1 MALFVKGLIV
11 GFAIAA
17 PVGPIGVLCISRTL
31 TEGRLRGLAT
41 GVGAAVA
48 DALYGGIAGFG
59 LNMVAALMLE
69 QLVWIRVIG
78 GSLLC
83 LMGYK
88 ILRTKVDEQTEG
100 ASAAKGIAGAFASSF
115 FLTLTNPLTLLSFAA
130 VLAGLRLHEL
140 RGQPGELW
148 LLVLGIFAGSS
159 LWWIVLTLG
168 TGLFR
173 RKLSPRGLRWIN
185 LVSGAVVI
193 GFGLFALFLP
203 KWTA

>member
-1 MALFVKGLIV
+1 MAIFIKGLIV

-17 PVGPIGVLCISRTL
+17 PVGPIGILCISRTL

-48 DALYGGIAGFG
+48 DALYGCIAGFG
-59 LNMVAALMLE
+59 LNMVATLMLE
-69 QLVWIRVIG
+69 QLIWIRVIG

-88 ILRTKVDEQTEG
+88 ILRTKVEAHADGT
-100 ASAAKGIAGAFASSF
+100 SDAKGIAGAFASSF

-130 VLAGLRLHEL
+130 VFAGLRLHEL
-140 RGQPGELW
+140 LGNSGELW
-148 LLVLGIFAGSS
+148 MLVLGVFTGSS
-159 LWWIVLTLG
+159 LWWVILTLG

-185 LVSGAVVI
+185 LVSGAVII

-203 KWTA
+203 KWSA